1 MSTNF
6 FIVVTIILLI
16 LLFAAYGLLMWYMF
30 NRIRQQDK
38 IIDLSS
44 YEINTRN
51 PIDQS
56 IPSALDSFI
65 SDCFTDYQLMVLIPR
80 NELYIT
86 EVREQEIIK
95 DLAAKVSE
103 RISPNFKERLSKKD
117 IVAFYLKSWRFDPVN
132 YGAPKDNNVF
142 YIGIEAIYAFKGK
155 S

>member
-16 LLFAAYGLLMWYMF
+16 LLFVAYGLLMWYMF
-30 NRIRQQDK
+30 NRIKQQEK

-103 RISPNFKERLSKKD
+103 RISPNFKERLSKYYNPDTLDKVIAD
-117 IVAFYLKSWRFDPVN
+117 KIYIAVLN
-132 YGAPKDNNVF
+132 YCINNNAV
-142 YIGIEAIYAFKGK
+142 IKTEPESKNKG
-155 S
+155 